1 MLRRR
6 IKATS
11 SAQPLGLS
19 RGELCLQEPA
29 CSELIAELQ
38 MVQAWLP
45 ALASLDDDVD
55 IDLAEGRVLGRSWQ
69 CRRSA
74 AVQAAEARKRC

>member
-1 MLRRR
+1 MP
-6 IKATS
+6 A
-11 SAQPLGLS
+11 LS
-19 RGELCLQEPA
+19 LQEPA

-45 ALASLDDDVD
+45 ALASLDEDVD

-69 CRRSA
+69 CRNSTAVRA
-74 AVQAAEARKRC
+74 AQVRKHFWTSISN